1 MAATK
6 SSPEHWLSYRARR
19 YLTHLT
25 HSKNCFDDHKAKNKS
40 KKKKKKKKK
49 TTMFKQTIL
58 NYVCCRHTEDV
69 QLNFEMEKVIFDK
82 MTAFRNSE
90 CFQAMRTA
98 GFS

>member
-49 TTMFKQTIL
+49 KFFPLRVDLIL
-58 NYVCCRHTEDV
+58 GDYIL
-69 QLNFEMEKVIFDK
+69 Q
-82 MTAFRNSE
+82 MTKWEVTKNVSL
-90 CFQAMRTA
+90 
-98 GFS
+98 